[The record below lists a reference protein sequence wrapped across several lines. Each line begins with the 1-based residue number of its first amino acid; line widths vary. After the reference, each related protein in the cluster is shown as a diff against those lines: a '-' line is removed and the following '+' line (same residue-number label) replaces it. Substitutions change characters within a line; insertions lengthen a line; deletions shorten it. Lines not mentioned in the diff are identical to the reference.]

1 MVKNFSFAVT
11 YKGKKTAKRMM
22 FRACTDQYD
31 ALSRASG
38 YELQH
43 PLYLLSDCRE
53 E

>member
-1 MVKNFSFAVT
+1 MSNFSFAVQ
-11 YKGKKTAKRMM
+11 YKGRKTAKRMM
-22 FRACTDQYD
+22 FRACKDQYD

-38 YELQH
+38 YELRN

>member
-11 YKGKKTAKRMM
+11 YNGRKTAKRMM
-22 FRACTDQYD
+22 FRACADQYD

-38 YELQH
+38 YELRN
-43 PLYLLSDCRE
+43 PKYLLSDCRE